1 MRGLGKVGRLVAG
14 LLLAVA
20 GLTANTMASAA
31 STTLVGTNITAVVT
45 STPDPWG
52 ADKITG
58 VYDNVTL
65 EFKFTRTSSDS
76 LSNGEFELNLT
87 GVYSPGSILLVTNP
101 SSGASCVTPVAGA
114 TRAYC
119 TIDAVV
125 NPVTIQ
131 VVVQPTSPFLTY
143 SWSVRPGTGTNNPPW
158 LGQSSVSLT
167 ASGDSVAGATGQ
179 DGATVTAETTVSD
192 GLKGLVTA
200 QGKSGT
206 GSMFVSVQ
214 EFLEPKS
221 PGCNELVPYYAC
233 VKFSAEKSDGT
244 KLKYPDDLS
253 KLLSFAVAVDPTLPG
268 LQGKTIKSIK
278 LYYFSV
284 ANDPNPTA
292 LKNCT
297 KGYSRAY
304 SSVPC
309 IDSRFSDSSTSL
321 WIFSLLG
328 WENGFVTVYD

>member
-1 MRGLGKVGRLVAG
+1 MRGLEKVGRLVTG

-45 STPDPWG
+45 STPDAWG

-65 EFKFTRTSSDS
+65 AFQFTRTSSDT

-87 GVYSPGSILLVTNP
+87 GVYSPGYILSVANP
-101 SSGASCVTPVAGA
+101 SGGASCATPSTGA

-119 TIDAVV
+119 TIDAAV
-125 NPVTIQ
+125 NPVIIQ
-131 VVVQPTSPFLTY
+131 VVLQPTSPFLTY

-214 EFLEPKS
+214 EFLPPNS
-221 PGCNELVPYYAC
+221 PGCNALVPYYAC

-292 LKNCT
+292 LKSCT
-297 KGYSRAY
+297 KGYSRSY

-309 IDSRFSDSSTSL
+309 IDSRSTDAGL

-328 WENGFVTVYD
+328 WENGFVQIYD